1 MTNIMKKPPQA
12 LNKQPQQALSKLL
25 PQVLKNSLLLTL
37 MLFGLAVHAA
47 ELTIEINQGQDNPT
61 AIAIVPFDIG
71 RLSLPENVVPI
82 VNGDLKRSGLFDPLP
97 REDMLS
103 QPHERK
109 EVFFRD
115 WNALDVEFLVVGK
128 IKRAAENRLEIQF
141 ELFDVLKQ
149 KRVMVEKVSGAEA
162 QLRDMAHNISDR
174 IYEQVTGVP
183 GAFNTRLVYVSA
195 ASREE
200 KRLNFRLMRADS
212 DGAREKLILE
222 SEEPILSP
230 TWSPDAREIA
240 YVSFESGR
248 PAIYRQ
254 NLATGERDKL
264 TNFRGLN
271 SAPAWSPDG
280 KKMAMVLSK
289 DGSPD
294 IYVMDLAS
302 KQLKRLTRNSAIDT
316 EPGWAPDGQSLIFT
330 SDRGRKPQIYKV
342 TLATGLI
349 ERLTFEGDYNAR
361 ASMRHDGKGLI
372 MVHRSDGA
380 FHIAELDFKS
390 ERTTVLTRTSLDE
403 SPSLA
408 PNDSMII
415 YATQQNRRGIL
426 AAVSVDGNVK
436 YILPA
441 TNRDVREPAWSP
453 LLSK

>member
-1 MTNIMKKPPQA
+1 MTDINKKLTPQA
-12 LNKQPQQALSKLL
+12 VVYRL
-25 PQVLKNSLLLTL
+25 PVQLHGLLLIALLWCTPI
-37 MLFGLAVHAA
+37 VQAA

-61 AIAIVPFDIG
+61 AIAIVPFDTG

-82 VNGDLKRSGLFDPLP
+82 INGDLKRSGLFDPLP
-97 REDMLS
+97 RGDMLS
-103 QPHERK
+103 QPHKRED
-109 EVFFRD
+109 VFFRD
-115 WNALDVEFLVVGK
+115 WSALDVEFLVVGE
-128 IKRAAENRLEIQF
+128 IKRKSDSQLEIQF
-141 ELFDVLKQ
+141 EMFDVLKQ
-149 KRVMVEKVSGAEA
+149 KRIFVEKVSGAES
-162 QLRDMAHNISDR
+162 QLRDMAHIISDK
-174 IYEQVTGVP
+174 IYKQVTGIP

-200 KRLNFRLMRADS
+200 KRLNFRLMRSDS

-222 SEEPILSP
+222 SEEPIMSP
-230 TWSPDAREIA
+230 SWSPDAKEIA

-254 NLATGERDKL
+254 KLATGERDQL

-280 KKMAMVLSK
+280 KRMAMVLSK
-289 DGSPD
+289 DGSAD
-294 IYVMDLAS
+294 VYIMELATR
-302 KQLKRLTRNSAIDT
+302 QLKRLTRSSAIDT
-316 EPGWAPDGQSLIFT
+316 EPAWSPDGESIIFT
-330 SDRGRKPQIYKV
+330 SDRGRKPQLYKV
-342 TLATGLI
+342 TLATGLT

-361 ASMRHDGKGLI
+361 AAMRHDGKGLI
-372 MVHRSDGA
+372 LVHRRDGK
-380 FHIAELDFKS
+380 FHIAELDFKT
-390 ERTTVLTRTSLDE
+390 ERMNVLTETSLDE

-415 YATQQNRRGIL
+415 YATQRNSRGIL